1 MKIFNYKFL
10 ILLAL
15 TFVVYFMFRE
25 ILELRSKI
33 YILEDKVNNFQIEN
47 KKPIEK
53 AQIMEI
59 PLPQNTKFIPQY
71 NNNNALLKSNYDKT
85 ETESE
90 TISQSSK
97 IEKLEIYSNDNH
109 ENNDISLDSTSEI
122 NDISLDST
130 FEKNDIILENN
141 YDLSKNNNF
150 SLNSTSEIN
159 LKEIEE
165 GIILQE
171 SDEKKKS
178 PVELERNEVIDNMIT
193 DEYKMSES
201 NYTYNNLMKMKL
213 SQLQCMAEE
222 FKISLQNTD
231 KSKKKTK
238 KELSND
244 LVLYYQK

>member
-1 MKIFNYKFL
+1 MKIFDYKFL

-15 TFVVYFMFRE
+15 TFVVYFMFKE

-59 PLPQNTKFIPQY
+59 PLPQNTKIIPQY
-71 NNNNALLKSNYDKT
+71 SNNALLKSNYDKT

-122 NDISLDST
+122 NDISIDSNS
-130 FEKNDIILENN
+130 EKNNIILENN
-141 YDLSKNNNF
+141 YDLSENNNY

-159 LKEIEE
+159 LEEIEE

-171 SDEKKKS
+171 SDEKKS
-178 PVELERNEVIDNMIT
+178 YL
-193 DEYKMSES
+193 
-201 NYTYNNLMKMKL
+201 
-213 SQLQCMAEE
+213 
-222 FKISLQNTD
+222 
-231 KSKKKTK
+231 
-238 KELSND
+238 
-244 LVLYYQK
+244 

>member
-1 MKIFNYKFL
+1 MKIFDYKFF

-15 TFVVYFMFRE
+15 TFVVYFMCKE

-59 PLPQNTKFIPQY
+59 PLPQNTKLIPQY
-71 NNNNALLKSNYDKT
+71 NDVLLKSNYDKT

-97 IEKLEIYSNDNH
+97 IEKLEIYSNDNP

-122 NDISLDST
+122 HDISIDST
-130 FEKNDIILENN
+130 SEKNNIILENN
-141 YDLSKNNNF
+141 YDLSENNNY

-159 LKEIEE
+159 LEEIEE

-171 SDEKKKS
+171 
-178 PVELERNEVIDNMIT
+178 RNEKTNSAVESERVDVIENITT
-193 DEYKMSES
+193 DEYKMSEN
-201 NYTYNNLMKMKL
+201 NYTYNDLMKMKL

-222 FKISLQNTD
+222 FRISLQNTD
-231 KSKKKTK
+231 KGKKKTK